1 MLEVIKI
8 FANWGFPAALCI
20 YLLWRETKV
29 LRKLEVTIGN
39 HLVHAIEDLK
49 EVIEKLSIRIK

>member
-1 MLEVIKI
+1 MIEVIKI

-29 LRKLEVTIGN
+29 LKKLDQTISN
-39 HLVHAIEDLK
+39 HLVHAIEDLR
-49 EVIEKLSIRIK
+49 VAIQKLVDKK